1 MKIKQIYHLTK
12 NGWIK
17 GFFKNQAG
25 EVIENTEVPNDRVK
39 TVKFSHNEDGL
50 MVGPV
55 SESTCYTSDTELL
68 SKLSEQY
75 PITLI
80 PFPEDE

>member
-1 MKIKQIYHLTK
+1 MKIEQIYHLTK

-39 TVKFSHNEDGL
+39 TVKFSHNEDGT
-50 MVGPV
+50 MRGPV
-55 SESTCYTSDTELL
+55 SESTCYTSDTKLL
-68 SKLSEQY
+68 SKLSKQY